1 MSIIESLY
9 RNVIILKINNCNKK
23 FVKAKNNVFG
33 HILLVYFF
41 LIILSLIQPSYA
53 WHVETNMDFDTLW
66 FFTRLLP
73 NLGLRTQS

>member
-41 LIILSLIQPSYA
+41 FNNSESDPTFVRVA
-53 WHVETNMDFDTLW
+53 
-66 FFTRLLP
+66 R
-73 NLGLRTQS
+73 